1 MALAANAL
9 LQITARKHDVS
20 LDLQH
25 CTLQKNSLSRD
36 MIRVSQKYQ
45 EALNSKVYK
54 WSNNA
59 GASYVDLSYSTL
71 MKPGVSNKNKPY
83 LLTNSSGKVVLDS
96 KYEKY
101 AEMIS
106 PDGKAGGDWTSNRT
120 KILSQLTG
128 LSEDK
133 INNAV
138 TTSAAVTTA
147 ADNVNALKEEVD
159 KLEAKE
165 PVNTNNVTQFL
176 SKAGSVNVNNT
187 SYDIAKLYGSSSTWT
202 NLGNAATAKSALTNI
217 LNSFA
222 QNMKDYLTDD
232 DYNALTDACKTYM
245 DANGHYFGGTS
256 EADKQG
262 LEAGTVGIKKSGDNY
277 TVNLKTVLDSVL
289 SSYEND
295 TNSKQSNS
303 GNMVYYTRDKNST
316 AWQDWNTKYQELQ
329 TKLSTANSEYK
340 TAVDTDNQAMTS
352 DEESSIQF
360 YDQLFSAI
368 ASQGWV
374 SDFMVEDNDYL
385 NNMLQNNQYYITT
398 MEDTTDSEGKAI
410 TDYNQ
415 RLASD
420 LDNIVSVN
428 DSAYQQEAL
437 VEYEKEKANI
447 NDKESRIDVRM
458 QNLETELSALNNMLK
473 GEEQIRDDNFDRTMN
488 IFG

>member
-20 LDLQH
+20 NDLQH

-36 MIRVSQKYQ
+36 MIRVTQKYQ
-45 EALNSKVYK
+45 DALNSKVYK

-138 TTSAAVTTA
+138 TTSVAVTTA
-147 ADNVNALKEEVD
+147 ADNVNAIQK
-159 KLEAKE
+159 EAKE
-165 PVNTNNVTQFL
+165 PVNTNTAAQFL
-176 SKAGSVNVNNT
+176 SRAGAVNVNNT
-187 SYDIAKLYGSSSTWT
+187 SYDIAKLYNSSSTWT
-202 NLGNAATAKSALTNI
+202 NLGSAATAKSALTNL
-217 LNSFA
+217 LNGFA
-222 QNMKDYLTDD
+222 HNMKDYLTDD
-232 DYNALTDACKTYM
+232 DYNALTTACKTYM

-262 LEAGTVGIKKSGDNY
+262 LEAGTAGIKKNGDNY

-295 TNSKQSNS
+295 KNSKQNNS
-303 GNMVYYTRDKNST
+303 GIMVYYTRDKNST
-316 AWQDWNTKYQELQ
+316 AWQDWNTKHDALQ
-329 TKLSTANSEYK
+329 TKLNTAKSEYK

-398 MEDTTDSEGKAI
+398 MEDGTDSEGKSV

-428 DSAYQQEAL
+428 NSAYQQEAL
-437 VEYEKEKANI
+437 VELEKEKANI
-447 NDKESRIDVRM
+447 SDKESRIDLRM
-458 QNLETELSALNNMLK
+458 KNLETELSALNNMLK

-488 IFG
+488 LFG